1 MTGPRTG
8 ASISSAMRLWPP
20 QVAGT
25 DSLLPGPNA
34 STTLVNAPYSTP

>member
-8 ASISSAMRLWPP
+8 ASISSVMRLWPP

-25 DSLLPGPNA
+25 DSLLPGNA
-34 STTLVNAPYSTP
+34 STTLVNAPYATP